1 MTGEHHAML
10 EMNDVYA
17 NYGLVPALRG
27 VSLYVKQGEIVALVG
42 PHGAGKSATLKVICG
57 LLHVAKGEILFGEQ
71 YIHRWPMEKV
81 VALGIA
87 YVDERRLLFPS
98 MSVMDNLI
106 LGAYHRHGKV
116 KKERI
121 EQDIETVFQLFPI
134 LKERRK
140 QSAGTFSGG
149 EQQMLA
155 IGRALMSSP
164 KLLLLDC
171 PSLGLAP
178 MLVMKVR
185 KVISELRDRGV
196 TILLIEQN
204 VPAALNIADRGY
216 VMEEGRIVLEGYP
229 ERLLSVYGSNWLIS
243 RRKQRG

>member
-1 MTGEHHAML
+1 MTEEYHAML

-27 VSLYVKQGEIVALVG
+27 VSFYVKQGEIVALVG

-87 YVDERRLLFPS
+87 YVDERRLIFPS
-98 MSVMDNLI
+98 MSVIDNLI
-106 LGAYHRHGKV
+106 LGAYHRRR
-116 KKERI
+116 KEKRDKI
-121 EQDIETVFQLFPI
+121 EQDIQTAFQLFPV

-140 QSAGTFSGG
+140 QSAGTLSGG

-155 IGRALMSSP
+155 IGRALMASP

-171 PSLGLAP
+171 PSLRLAP
-178 MLVMKVR
+178 MLVMKVM
-185 KVISELRDRGV
+185 KVISELKDRGV
-196 TILLIEQN
+196 TTLLIEQN
-204 VPAALNIADRGY
+204 IPAALNIADRGY
-216 VMEEGRIVLEGYP
+216 VMEEGKIVLEGYP
-229 ERLLSVYGSNWLIS
+229 KELLSMKGSAWFVPP
-243 RRKQRG
+243 KEQ

>member
-1 MTGEHHAML
+1 MVEKNRAML

-17 NYGLVPALRG
+17 NYGLVQALQG
-27 VSLYVKQGEIVALVG
+27 VSLRVKQEEIVALIG
-42 PHGAGKSATLKVICG
+42 PHGGGKSAILKAICG
-57 LLHVAKGEILFGEQ
+57 LLPIAKGEILFGKQ
-71 YIHRWPMEKV
+71 CIHRLPPEKV

-87 YVDERRLLFPS
+87 YVDERMLLFSS
-98 MSVMDNLI
+98 MRVIDNLI
-106 LGAYHRHGKV
+106 LGAYHRHGEDKG
-116 KKERI
+116 RI
-121 EQDIETVFQLFPI
+121 EQDIQNVFQLFPI

-140 QSAGTFSGG
+140 QSAGTLSGG

-171 PSLGLAP
+171 PSLRLAP
-178 MLVMKVR
+178 MLVMKVM
-185 KVISELRDRGV
+185 KVISELRDWGV

-204 VPAALNIADRGY
+204 APAALNIADRGY

-229 ERLLSVYGSNWLIS
+229 KELLSVYESRRLIS
-243 RRKQRG
+243 RKKR